1 MFENFDDLYD
11 KFFDKNL
18 GEDLNEPDKV
28 VKFNKNGNS
37 YEQRVWD
44 LENGTIIKT
53 SIVSNSSGTPIN
65 SKMARSSINE
75 SLLNEALDLAV
86 EEERYEDAAKIRD
99 YLKKQNNKL
108 NNLTPIYNIYMQM
121 GFIF

>member
-1 MFENFDDLYD
+1 MVLYLNKYSHITNNKKIIMFENFDDLYN
-11 KFFDKNL
+11 KFFNENL

-28 VKFNKNGNS
+28 VKFNKNGNT

-53 SIVSNSSGTPIN
+53 SMVPNSSDKSTN
-65 SKMARSSINE
+65 SKMGRSSLNE

-99 YLKKQNNKL
+99 YLKK
-108 NNLTPIYNIYMQM
+108 
-121 GFIF
+121 